1 MSYRVGWSDRL
12 PYPIRDTLRRWR
24 EMVGMILGVGIALGI
39 GMTFLGISRA
49 EMELYT
55 ADYRKTGADLYVT
68 TEGGKLIAYLPGDT
82 PGVIKQ
88 AGHSLAQIRALP
100 GVNEAIG
107 ITASSLERDQGGPRR
122 KDAPKDLILTMGIDG
137 DPTMIAN
144 ALVIEQ
150 GRWIRRQN
158 EVFIG
163 TKLGKEKRVAIGD
176 SLRLNEREFRVVGIG
191 KLRGAGFTS
200 DAVAY
205 IDRQALRQR
214 ADVGDNVSFV
224 VVDTAQPETTRSM
237 IHELGS
243 YGVQNFADIR
253 REIDRVYS
261 TALALYW
268 ILIALTL
275 AIAGL
280 FVSNML
286 SHSVAERRMEFAT
299 LRAIG
304 VPSSQILLTIA
315 VEATVISI
323 AAWFVG
329 LLVSFA
335 LGGGIN
341 AYVAP
346 QYGIESLYTADAQ
359 LFALIFALALGLGLI
374 SGLYPA
380 RKATHIDPVIV
391 LREA

>member
-1 MSYRVGWSDRL
+1 M
-12 PYPIRDTLRRWR
+12 
-24 EMVGMILGVGIALGI
+24 GV
-39 GMTFLGISRA
+39 
-49 EMELYT
+49 
-55 ADYRKTGADLYVT
+55 
-68 TEGGKLIAYLPGDT
+68 
-82 PGVIKQ
+82 
-88 AGHSLAQIRALP
+88 
-100 GVNEAIG
+100 
-107 ITASSLERDQGGPRR
+107 
-122 KDAPKDLILTMGIDG
+122 DG
-137 DPTMIAN
+137 DPTMISD

-150 GRWIRRQN
+150 GRWIRRHD

-163 TKLGKEKRVAIGD
+163 TKLGKEKRIGIGD
-176 SLRLNEREFRVVGIG
+176 SLRLNEREFQVVGTG

-205 IDRQALRQR
+205 MDRQALRQR
-214 ADVGDNVSFV
+214 ADVGDNISFV
-224 VVDTAQPETTRSM
+224 IVDTGQPETTRRL

-243 YGVQNFADIR
+243 YAIQNLADIR

-268 ILIALTL
+268 ILIGLTL

-280 FVSNML
+280 FVSSML

-304 VPSSQILLTIA
+304 VPSAQILLTIA

-323 AAWFVG
+323 TAWFVG

-341 AYVAP
+341 RFVAP

-359 LFALIFALALGLGLI
+359 LFVLIFALALGLGLL

-391 LREA
+391 LRES